1 MFCNC
6 VWGEVGSWARP
17 AQIDV
22 TAGAATDGCVPGYWG
37 EYWRF
42 SGEYSYEHQSSSS
55 LDLDTVYSSMAQ
67 SIAVGSAFDFLI
79 SVG

>member
-1 MFCNC
+1 
-6 VWGEVGSWARP
+6 VWGEVGSWARS

-22 TAGAATDGCVPGYWG
+22 TAGAATDGFVPGYWG

-42 SGEYSYEHQSSSS
+42 SGEHRYEHQSSSS
-55 LDLDTVYSSMAQ
+55 LDLDATVYSSMAQ
-67 SIAVGSAFDFLI
+67 SIAVGSAFDFFI